1 MVQIPYR
8 LGVIQRVLPSYRVP
22 FFELLAQSCAGGLGL
37 LAGQP
42 RPDESIETGS
52 GLQAV
57 LLFAA
62 NNRHLLPGP
71 LYLCRQEGVKP
82 FLKEW
87 QPDALIVE
95 ANPRYLSTPGA
106 VSWMHR
112 RRRPVIGWGLGA
124 APPRGAL
131 AGIRGMARRGF
142 LNQFDALVAYSRRGA
157 EEYRQAGFPAERVFV
172 SPNAVAPRPVKPTPD
187 RPLDFSGGRATV
199 LFVGRLQARKRIDL
213 LLLACAMLP
222 ETIRPQLW
230 VVGDG
235 PARADLEALANRI
248 LPSAQF
254 FGARHGAEL
263 EPLFAA
269 ADLFALPGTGGLA
282 VQQAMSFGLPVI
294 VAEGDGTQSDLVRP
308 ENGWMIPPGPASPR
322 ARRPSQVRLD
332 ALTGC
337 LAGALA
343 DPVRLR
349 QMGRESYRIVREEV
363 NLERMV
369 EVFTGVVSLII

>member
-1 MVQIPYR
+1 MAPIPYR
-8 LGVIQRVLPSYRVP
+8 LGVIQRVLPAYRVP
-22 FFELLAQSCAGGLGL
+22 FFNLLARACAGGLGL

-52 GLQAV
+52 RPRQVPGPDPLGQAC
-57 LLFAA
+57 LFKAR
-62 NNRHLLPGP
+62 NQHLLPG
-71 LYLCRQEGVKP
+71 LFYLCRQEGVKP
-82 FLKEW
+82 FLEEW

-106 VSWMHR
+106 VKWMHH

-124 APPRGAL
+124 TPPHGVLAGLRGA
-131 AGIRGMARRGF
+131 ARRTF
-142 LNQFDALVAYSRRGA
+142 LNQFDALVAYSQHGA
-157 EEYRQAGFPAERVFV
+157 EEYRQAGFPVERVFV
-172 SPNAVAPRPVKPTPD
+172 APNAVVARPIEPAPVRA
-187 RPLDFSGGRATV
+187 LDFGGGRATV

-213 LLLACAMLP
+213 LLRACAELP
-222 ETIRPQLW
+222 ETIRPKLW

-235 PARADLEALANRI
+235 PARAEMETLANRV
-248 LPSAQF
+248 LPSALF
-254 FGARHGAEL
+254 FGACHGAEL
-263 EPLFAA
+263 ESLFGA

-308 ENGWMIPPGPASPR
+308 ENGWMIAPG
-322 ARRPSQVRLD
+322 QLD

-337 LAGALA
+337 LADALA

-349 QMGRESYRIVREEV
+349 KMGQASYRIVREEV

-369 EVFTGVVSLII
+369 EVFSGVVSLII